1 MNMTNLASVF
11 LTPKGSVHRQ
21 YEALR
26 ARYVEELP
34 LAEVA
39 ERFEYSYG
47 TVRNLCAEFQGNPE
61 QPFFLSARQRRKKAE
76 PKAPEPKAPEPAMQ
90 ASALAR
96 QERDQRIVALR
107 KQENLSITEIAAKL
121 SQQGVGASGA
131 TVMRVLRAAGIGKL
145 HRRGL
150 QERLD
155 VLRPER
161 AAVANYRQM
170 DLSPRRFHTH
180 FGGLFLFVHDLARI
194 QFDTL
199 LERSGM
205 PGIDM
210 IPAGCAVRALL
221 ALKLWGLRRSAHVMA
236 EARDWPCLPDS
247 T

>member
-61 QPFFLSARQRRKKAE
+61 QPFFLSARQRRKTV
-76 PKAPEPKAPEPAMQ
+76 EPKAPEPAMQ

-121 SQQGVGASGA
+121 SQQGVSASGA
-131 TVMRVLRAAGIGKL
+131 TVMRVLRVAGIGRQASPTWTAGATRCL
-145 HRRGL
+145 APGAGRGGQL
-150 QERLD
+150 PADGSVTTSLPQPTL
-155 VLRPER
+155 
-161 AAVANYRQM
+161 AV
-170 DLSPRRFHTH
+170 SSSSCTIWP
-180 FGGLFLFVHDLARI
+180 RI

-205 PGIDM
+205 PGSDM